1 MHEAAYRG
9 GEPGETRTTT
19 PERGE
24 RLARR
29 SRNRRRGFF
38 PHEAWP
44 AEMRD
49 RLTGVTPDW
58 RSRDLGA
65 KWCFGVRVP

>member
-1 MHEAAYRG
+1 MRLRIEAEGPAR
-9 GEPGETRTTT
+9 
-19 PERGE
+19 PERG
-24 RLARR
+24 LCSVARDLR
-29 SRNRRRGFF
+29 AARETGGAVFF

-65 KWCFGVRVP
+65 ERRFGVRVP